1 MSKEIENQV
10 ERFFEN
16 VGKWW
21 QQVVSPTTEAVQTKE
36 ADLGSNRKLITV
48 EISVPPDDEAGMAN
62 WRKDCNARILEAIP
76 AGYTLKSSAVKEE
89 RIVKH
94 YAEIVVEKS

>member
-1 MSKEIENQV
+1 MSQEIENQV

-21 QQVVSPTTEAVQTKE
+21 QQVVNTAKESVQTKE
-36 ADLGSNRKLITV
+36 TDVGPNKKQIQVELPEPPEGEEALAEYRKV
-48 EISVPPDDEAGMAN
+48 
-62 WRKDCNARILEAIP
+62 CNARILEAVP
-76 AGYTLKSSAVKEE
+76 SGYSLKSSEVKEE

-94 YAEIVVEKS
+94 YADIVVEKS